1 MQLSG
6 NIMMIIYVVLL
17 KMLTIDINKISKAR
31 LFLCQV
37 DMVLVLLEPKVLSNI
52 NKLLDK
58 IKDILQEV
66 NNVIEKD

>member
-1 MQLSG
+1 MQFSG

-17 KMLTIDINKISKAR
+17 KMLTIDINKINKAR